1 MVKNHIIASLCG
13 ARHLSESSAQHYES
27 LTEVP
32 PGCRLSSLV
41 LEAAGSTQSIRLEAQ
56 IDPTGAAPIN
66 LSSAICFSQTQE
78 DYLSKVAKALDR
90 MGELSILAQDSIRT
104 NAERALY
111 SEEFGR
117 HGEAVT
123 EVRARDYNGRALFLG
138 APLKVT
144 TEVGGQPMTL
154 LGVDLISS
162 TNSSAAASTVDS
174 MANARMAWRN
184 VRTAIDQLSADR
196 AIICQNLSVLESCGA
211 QSMERNI
218 RPTEASRQNQDAD
231 VAVEGTQSASLA
243 ILAMAETI
251 VLDQASSLKASDL
264 KAGL

>member
-1 MVKNHIIASLCG
+1 MVNNRIFASLFG
-13 ARHLSESSAQHYES
+13 ARHLAESSLLIYKS
-27 LTEVP
+27 LT
-32 PGCRLSSLV
+32 RLASGFRFSSPEHDPVGFARFLRFNAQKS
-41 LEAAGSTQSIRLEAQ
+41 LAEASCS
-56 IDPTGAAPIN
+56 N
-66 LSSAICFSQTQE
+66 LSSALSFNRTQE

-90 MGELSILAQDSIRT
+90 MGELFILAQDSIRT

-111 SEEFGR
+111 SEEFAR

-162 TNSSAAASTVDS
+162 TNSSAAASAVDS

-184 VRTAIDQLSADR
+184 VRTAIDRLSADR
-196 AIICQNLSVLESCGA
+196 TIIGQNLSVLESCGA
-211 QSMERNI
+211 QSKERST
-218 RPTEASRQNQDAD
+218 RLTEASRQIQEAG
-231 VAVEGTQSASLA
+231 VAAVGTESGSLA
-243 ILAMAETI
+243 ILAMAKSI

-264 KAGL
+264 KTGV